1 LSKLFLHVGFHKT
14 GTTSL
19 QDILS
24 LNRKELLA
32 QGFLYPKTRKFK
44 AQHEFA
50 WSAGERGWGWKQF
63 GGSKA
68 GPGPAKRMYRALKSS
83 KQDVVLSSE
92 FLSELKPEYIDR
104 MLGKIGNRELK
115 VIFTLR
121 PIAKILPSAYQQE
134 VKNGS
139 KLTYQNWLKR
149 VLDPSGEN
157 RNKTRFWGRH
167 SHDFEIEKWVRAV
180 GKDRVVVIIS
190 DDSNQSFLSE
200 SFFSLLGVST
210 ENFRESKKEVVN
222 RSMDLAEIQLLT
234 NINESFDRNL
244 GWAEYVVGIRSSLVK
259 TWTHSPYSAN
269 SPGRLKNPKEF
280 AGPIE
285 QKAQEITTGL
295 KKLGVEVIGDLSSLE
310 ESSYGENQIPSV
322 IEISNLVE
330 PILSRTR
337 AITLDSYK
345 SSELLVLALIRSA
358 KAVKQ
363 SFKRLIGKKK
373 AI

>member
-1 LSKLFLHVGFHKT
+1 
-14 GTTSL
+14 
-19 QDILS
+19 
-24 LNRKELLA
+24 
-32 QGFLYPKTRKFK
+32 
-44 AQHEFA
+44 
-50 WSAGERGWGWKQF
+50 
-63 GGSKA
+63 
-68 GPGPAKRMYRALKSS
+68 
-83 KQDVVLSSE
+83 
-92 FLSELKPEYIDR
+92 
-104 MLGKIGNRELK
+104 
-115 VIFTLR
+115 
-121 PIAKILPSAYQQE
+121 
-134 VKNGS
+134 
-139 KLTYQNWLKR
+139 
-149 VLDPSGEN
+149 
-157 RNKTRFWGRH
+157 
-167 SHDFEIEKWVRAV
+167 
-180 GKDRVVVIIS
+180 
-190 DDSNQSFLSE
+190 
-200 SFFSLLGVST
+200 LLGVST

-259 TWTHSPYSAN
+259 TWTHRPYSAN